1 MQAIASITKYTL
13 KQHLRSRIYLVA
25 FLFGVLLLMAGLVF
39 SSLAVEQRQRVTVDF
54 GFAAIEMLA
63 LLFVL
68 FSSVNLILEEIET
81 KTVALVLSHPIQ
93 RWEYIIGRFLGLTL
107 STAVIIAI
115 MGIAHILLLS
125 LVGVHWQNKY
135 IVSLFF
141 SFIKVLL
148 AGGIG
153 IFFSVFSSSGVVA
166 FTFTVVFWIMG
177 HFSSELRFLAY
188 RTGNIALKHFS
199 LLIYYILPK
208 LDKFSYRD
216 LIWVPHAPH
225 LEWFLW
231 IVVYTCIYIFGCL
244 FLTHLLFTWKEF

>member
-25 FLFGVLLLMAGLVF
+25 FLFGVLLFMAGLIF
-39 SSLAVEQRQRVTVDF
+39 SSLAMEQRQRVIVNF

-81 KTVALVLSHPIQ
+81 KTIALVFSRPIQ
-93 RWEYIIGRFLGLTL
+93 RWKYIIGRFSGLTL
-107 STAVIIAI
+107 STAIIIAI
-115 MGIAHILLLS
+115 MGIAHILLLA
-125 LVGVHWQNKY
+125 LVGVRWQNKY
-135 IVSLFF
+135 MISLFF

-153 IFFSVFSSSGVVA
+153 VFFSVFSSSGVVA

-177 HFSSELRFLAY
+177 HFSTELKFLAY
-188 RTGNIALKHFS
+188 RAGNILVKNFS

-216 LIWVPHAPH
+216 LIWVPHSPH
-225 LEWFLW
+225 LEWFVW
-231 IVVYTCIYIFGCL
+231 IVAYTLIYIFGCL
-244 FLTHLLFTWKEF
+244 FLTYLFFTWREF